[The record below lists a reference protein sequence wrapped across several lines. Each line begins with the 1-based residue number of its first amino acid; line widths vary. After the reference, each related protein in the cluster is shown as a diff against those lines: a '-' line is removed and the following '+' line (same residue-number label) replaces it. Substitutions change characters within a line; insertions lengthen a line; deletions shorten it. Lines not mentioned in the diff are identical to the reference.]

1 MQMPKERKSQEE
13 RQRIVQSIKDMFQT
27 TLGVDVD
34 TYDSRGF
41 QIFAALLREYSD
53 TPDLTSGFSG
63 KIFVEEINR
72 YLHYIL
78 PVSLKAKELVRLSVM
93 DV

>member
-1 MQMPKERKSQEE
+1 MPKEKKSQEE
-13 RQRIVQSIKDMFQT
+13 RQRIAQCIKDMFQSS
-27 TLGVDVD
+27 LGVNID
-34 TYDSRGF
+34 TYESRGF
-41 QIFAALLREYSD
+41 QLFAALLREYSD
-53 TPDLTSGFSG
+53 TPELTSGFSG

-78 PVSLKAKELVRLSVM
+78 PISLKAKELVRISVT